1 MILVSTLL
9 PRGAR
14 ALNPVLWDFQPPQ
27 QVEEPGNCHLGGPA
41 GVNHVDRPDSPTPPR
56 SPVSIDIDDS
66 EAAGQRAQRQNISL
80 AHIHSRP
87 LPPLPSRTRGFY
99 DAQGQSVLSSPTHS
113 AHSAP
118 HTHSAP
124 LISPPLPTHGSRYP

>member
-1 MILVSTLL
+1 MILISTLL

-14 ALNPVLWDFQPPQ
+14 ALNPVLWDFQPPP
-27 QVEEPGNCHLGGPA
+27 QVEEPGNGHLGGPA

-66 EAAGQRAQRQNISL
+66 EAAGQRAQHQNISP
-80 AHIHSRP
+80 AHIRLRP
-87 LPPLPSRTRGFY
+87 LPPLPSRTRGSH
-99 DAQGQSVLSSPTHS
+99 DAQRQNVLPSHTHS

-124 LISPPLPTHGSRYP
+124 LLSLPLPTHGSRYP